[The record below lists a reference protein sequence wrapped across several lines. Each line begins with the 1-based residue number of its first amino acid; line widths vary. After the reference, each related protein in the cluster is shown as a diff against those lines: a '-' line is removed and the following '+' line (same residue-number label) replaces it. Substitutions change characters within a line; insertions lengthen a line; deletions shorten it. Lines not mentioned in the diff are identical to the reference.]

1 MEKDLLEIGETSL
14 FKEPKGFI
22 VYEFT
27 RLGLGDEDY
36 LSDSVEHRRYDSRK
50 KDKGKRSWILLKNLP
65 DWYKM
70 LEERGFVRI

>member
-27 RLGLGDEDY
+27 RLGRKEKY
-36 LSDSVEHRRYDSRK
+36 MSDNVEYRRYDSRK
-50 KDKGKRSWILLKNLP
+50 KDKGKSAWILIGNLP
-65 DWYKM
+65 EWYKM
-70 LEERGFVRI
+70 LEQRGFVRV